1 MVVVAGMIGVK
12 GAHRYSGHGSPGVQ
26 TGFTHRS
33 FTAMAMTEVSMRAE
47 KLLAKFCQ
55 TFGRDN
61 DREGR
66 RI

>member
-33 FTAMAMTEVSMRAE
+33 FTAMAMTEVLSDFWER
-47 KLLAKFCQ
+47 Q
-55 TFGRDN
+55 
-61 DREGR
+61 
-66 RI
+66 